1 MNRVFFAIVVLAFV
15 VGGAREIGW
24 QPPIDDP
31 DALSPMEA
39 VTDGLFASVKASVMD
54 VVLPLVGSM
63 AFFLGVMKVAERAGA
78 TELLARM
85 LRPLMSWLFPD
96 VPPHHPAMSAM
107 IMNFAAN
114 MLGLGNAATPFG
126 IKAMQELDR
135 LNGEKGTATNAMA
148 LLLAINTASITLL
161 PSGVMALRATLGS
174 QQPAGIMPTTL
185 AATIVGTT
193 ASNAMAKLFQ
203 RFVPAPPSVP
213 DPRTEG
219 ELDPGWPLWASLLVL
234 LAVIAIV
241 PLTLAYGDEASPWM
255 IPLIVLGFLTYGFAR
270 RVPVYE
276 ALVEGGKEGFEVA
289 VRIIPYVVAIL
300 GVIGMLRGSGAID
313 LFARAV
319 GPYTEP
325 LGLPAEA
332 IPMALLRPLSGN
344 GAYGVM
350 VATMKEHGPDSY
362 IGYLV
367 STLQGSSETTFYV
380 IAVYFGAVGVQ
391 RMRHTMATA
400 LLADVVAVAA
410 SVAACLLY
418 FRWNDLP
425 G

>member
-1 MNRVFFAIVVLAFV
+1 MNRVFYAIVVIAFAV
-15 VGGAREIGW
+15 AGIREIGW
-24 QPPIDDP
+24 QPPLDDP
-31 DALSPMEA
+31 EAMSPMQA
-39 VTDGLFASVKASVMD
+39 VTDGLFTSVKASVMD
-54 VVLPLVGSM
+54 VVLPLVGAM

-78 TELLARM
+78 TQVLARM
-85 LRPLMSWLFPD
+85 LRPLMSWLFPE
-96 VPPHHPAMSAM
+96 VPPNHPAVAPM

-126 IKAMQELDR
+126 IKAIQELDR

-148 LLLAINTASITLL
+148 LLLAINTASVTLL
-161 PSGVMALRATLGS
+161 PSGVMGLRATLGS
-174 QQPAGIMPTTL
+174 TQPAGIMPTTL

-193 ASNAMAKLFQ
+193 ASIAMAKLFQ
-203 RFVPAPPSVP
+203 RFTPAPPSIP
-213 DPRTEG
+213 DPRIEG
-219 ELDPGWPLWASLLVL
+219 EVDRGWPLWASLLVL
-234 LAVIAIV
+234 AGVVGIV
-241 PLTLAYGDEASPWM
+241 PVTLVYGNEASPWM
-255 IPLIVLGFLTYGFAR
+255 IPIIVLGFLTYGVAR
-270 RVPVYE
+270 GVPVYE

-319 GPYTEP
+319 GPYTDP

-391 RMRHTMATA
+391 RMRHTMAVA